1 LNFKKLFLLFLLTN
15 SCGLKQRFVYLNNGE
30 KKSVFAN
37 SQYNYPIIQVGD
49 RVEIKIAGLDPESAL
64 PFYFSSG
71 AGSSAGIGQ
80 DSPPNTFVVDSK
92 GDVAIPIM
100 GKIHLAGLN
109 REEAEISI
117 TNKLK
122 ELIKTPVVQVR
133 IFNFM
138 VSVLGEVKTP
148 GYIKIVN
155 NKANL
160 LEVLAIAGDLTS
172 NADRKEIIIW
182 REENNER
189 KEYLVDLTSTSIFS
203 SPVFLVKQNDLIYV
217 RPNKTGLIQPTL
229 LRSTGPMAMSIVSLI
244 LTTMLFFYR

>member
-1 LNFKKLFLLFLLTN
+1 MNFKKLLILFLLLN
-15 SCGLKQRFVYLNNGE
+15 SCGLKKRFVYLNNGE
-30 KKSVFAN
+30 KKSIVAD
-37 SQYNYPIIQVGD
+37 SKYSSAIIQVGD

-71 AGSSAGIGQ
+71 AGSNAGIGQ

-92 GDVAIPIM
+92 GDVAIPII
-100 GKIHLAGLN
+100 GKIQLAGLN

-148 GYIKIVN
+148 GYIKIIN

>member
-1 LNFKKLFLLFLLTN
+1 M
-15 SCGLKQRFVYLNNGE
+15 NNDDQ
-30 KKSVFAN
+30 KSVSAN
-37 SQYNYPIIQVGD
+37 VKYSSAIIQAGD
-49 RVEIKIAGLDPESAL
+49 RLEIKIAGLEPESAL

-71 AGSSAGIGQ
+71 AGSSAAIGQ
-80 DSPPNTFVVDSK
+80 ESPPNTFVVDSK

-100 GKIHLAGLN
+100 GKIKLAGLN

-117 TNKLK
+117 IDKLK
-122 ELIKTPVVQVR
+122 ELIKAPVVQVR

-148 GYIKIVN
+148 GYIKIIN

-160 LEVLAIAGDLTS
+160 LEVLAMAGDLTS

-203 SPVFLVKQNDLIYV
+203 SPVFLVKQNDLIYI

-229 LRSTGPMAMSIVSLI
+229 LRSTAPMAMSIVSLI

>member
-1 LNFKKLFLLFLLTN
+1 MNFKKLFLLFLLTN

-64 PFYFSSG
+64 PFYFSG
-71 AGSSAGIGQ
+71 GAGIGQ
-80 DSPPNTFVVDSK
+80 ESPPNTFFVDSN
-92 GDVAIPIM
+92 GEVAIPIL
-100 GKIHLAGLN
+100 GKVELAGFNL
-109 REEAEISI
+109 EEAEKLL
-117 TNKLK
+117 TEKLK
-122 ELIKTPVVQVR
+122 NLIKIPVVQIR
-133 IFNFM
+133 IFNFTIT
-138 VSVLGEVKTP
+138 VLGEVKSP
-148 GYIKIVN
+148 GYIKIGN

-160 LEVLAIAGDLTS
+160 LEVIAMAGDLTI
-172 NADRKEIIIW
+172 NGDRKKIIIW

-189 KEYLVDLTSTSIFS
+189 KEYQVDLTSTSIFN

-229 LRSTGPMAMSIVSLI
+229 FRTTGPMAMSVVSLI
-244 LTTMLFFYR
+244 LSTMLFFYR

>member
-1 LNFKKLFLLFLLTN
+1 MFILTN
-15 SCGLKQRFVYLNNGE
+15 SCGLKQRFVYLYNGE
-30 KKSVFAN
+30 QNTVSAN
-37 SQYNYPIIQVGD
+37 VKNSSAIIQAGD
-49 RVEIKIAGLDPESAL
+49 RLEIKIAGLEPESAL

-71 AGSSAGIGQ
+71 TGSTATANQ
-80 DSPPNTFVVDSK
+80 DTPPNTFPVDSK
-92 GDVAIPIM
+92 GDVAIPIL
-100 GKIHLAGLN
+100 GKVQLAGFN
-109 REEAEISI
+109 REEAEKVLSD
-117 TNKLK
+117 KLK

-160 LEVLAIAGDLTS
+160 LEVLAMAGDLTS
-172 NADRKEIIIW
+172 NADRKEIVVW

-189 KEYLVDLTSTSIFS
+189 KEYQVDLTSKSIFS
-203 SPVFLVKQNDLIYV
+203 SPVFLVKQNDLIFI
-217 RPNKTGLIQPTL
+217 RPNKTGLTQPTL
-229 LRSTGPMAMSIVSLI
+229 LRSTGPVAVSIVSLI

>member
-1 LNFKKLFLLFLLTN
+1 LNFKKLLILFLLTN

-30 KKSVFAN
+30 QNSVSTNVKYN
-37 SQYNYPIIQVGD
+37 SAIIQVGD
-49 RVEIKIAGLDPESAL
+49 RVEIKIAGLEPESAL

-71 AGSSAGIGQ
+71 PGSSTGGNQ
-80 DSPPNTFVVDSK
+80 ETPSNTFLVDSK
-92 GDVAIPIM
+92 GDVAIPIL
-100 GKIHLAGLN
+100 GKVQLAGFN
-109 REEAEISI
+109 REDAEKALSE
-117 TNKLK
+117 KLK

-138 VSVLGEVKTP
+138 VSVLGEVKIP

-160 LEVLAIAGDLTS
+160 FEVLAMAGDLTT
-172 NADRKEIIIW
+172 NADRSEIIIW

-189 KEYLVDLTSTSIFS
+189 KEYLVDLTSKSIFS

-217 RPNKTGLIQPTL
+217 RPNKTGLTQPTL

>member
-64 PFYFSSG
+64 PFYFSG
-71 AGSSAGIGQ
+71 GAGIGQ
-80 DSPPNTFVVDSK
+80 ESPPNTFFVDSN
-92 GDVAIPIM
+92 GEVAIPIL
-100 GKIHLAGLN
+100 GKVELAGFNL
-109 REEAEISI
+109 EEAEKLL
-117 TNKLK
+117 TEKLK
-122 ELIKTPVVQVR
+122 NLIKIPVVQIR
-133 IFNFM
+133 IFNFTIT
-138 VSVLGEVKTP
+138 VLGEVKSP
-148 GYIKIVN
+148 GYIKIGN

-160 LEVLAIAGDLTS
+160 LEVIAMAGDLTI
-172 NADRKEIIIW
+172 NGDRKKIIIW

-189 KEYLVDLTSTSIFS
+189 KEYQVDLTSTSIFN

-229 LRSTGPMAMSIVSLI
+229 FRTTGPMAMSVVSLI
-244 LTTMLFFYR
+244 LSTMLFFYR